1 MRSAATFG
9 LIGKRIIGFLATAL
23 RQFSLAGSNRI
34 CLISFQIFLQG
45 ITQMDQRQIER
56 FVDVVDSGSLT
67 RTSRRLNISQPA
79 LSKSLRLLEEQLGT
93 KLLERGPRGVRV
105 TKSGGIF
112 CQRARTI
119 PAEFRRA
126 RED

>member
-1 MRSAATFG
+1 MPELVRN
-9 LIGKRIIGFLATAL
+9 I
-23 RQFSLAGSNRI
+23 AGGN
-34 CLISFQIFLQG
+34 G
-45 ITQMDQRQIER
+45 GMDQRQIER
-56 FVDVVDSGSLT
+56 FVDVVESGSLT

-119 PAEFRRA
+119 TAEFRRA
-126 RED
+126 REDLEDMKGSTAGTV